1 MFIFTQQEH
10 FSEKCFLLVHYTVG
24 KEISTFVPSP
34 TLLAN
39 EISLYIALHNFPL
52 VVQHIKGVP
61 VSSF

>member
-10 FSEKCFLLVHYTVG
+10 FSEKYFSLAHYAVG
-24 KEISTFVPSP
+24 KKISTFVPIP
-34 TLLAN
+34 MLLAN

-52 VVQHIKGVP
+52 VVQHIKEFP